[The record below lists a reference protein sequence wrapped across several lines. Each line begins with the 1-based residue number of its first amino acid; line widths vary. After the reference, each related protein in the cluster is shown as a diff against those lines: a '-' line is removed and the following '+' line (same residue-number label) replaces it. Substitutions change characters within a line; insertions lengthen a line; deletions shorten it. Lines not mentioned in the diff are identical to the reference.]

1 MYFAGSKKAEPMN
14 NAPTNSKH
22 PKGLPYLFLT
32 EMWERFGYYLMLG
45 IFVLYM
51 IESKDKGGMGFD
63 PKEAYSLYG
72 TYIALTYLTPFLGGF
87 LADRK
92 LGYINAVF
100 IGGTLMGLGYIGF
113 AMDGIEAFYISMALV
128 IIGNGFF
135 KPSISTLLGNL
146 YTNDIYRDKKDA
158 GFNIFYMGINIG
170 AFICNIIAAFM
181 RNKFGWDY
189 AFITAGVGMFAG
201 LIIFGIGLS
210 HYRAANVLKPASP
223 NDISIGRLFS
233 VVFLPSIIAGV
244 IGWIYPFD
252 FSLVDF
258 SRPETLSYLFSN
270 PANLIGSNSDDA
282 FIFACI
288 PVIFFF
294 VSLYWKAA
302 ATDKRPVAALLS
314 IFAVSIMFWAVFKQ
328 NGTILTD
335 WAKNYTNREVTGTTG
350 DAARYLSLADTIVY
364 KQDSVIRY
372 DHQFAQM
379 KDENGQVMKTFDYPV
394 YFRNIPGEQLPAE
407 GSVIATANTEL
418 FQSINPFWV
427 VALTPLV
434 VAFFSFL
441 RRRGKEPSTPAKIAW
456 GMLISALSCLVM
468 VGAVY
473 ASDHGAV
480 KVSALWLIA
489 CYGVITV
496 GELFLSPMG
505 LSLVSKLSPVRIT
518 ALMMGGFFLST
529 SIGNKLSGMLAKTWY
544 NYENKMHFFLVNFG
558 LLLISAALGFILLR
572 WMNNIM
578 KEKGIK

>member
-1 MYFAGSKKAEPMN
+1 MDNSIATKK
-14 NAPTNSKH
+14 KH

-51 IESKDKGGMGFD
+51 IESKEKGGMGFD

-92 LGYINAVF
+92 LGYINAVY
-100 IGGTLMGLGYIGF
+100 IGGTLMGLGYLGF
-113 AMDGIEAFYISMALV
+113 ALNGLEAFYTSMALV

-146 YTNDIYRDKKDA
+146 YTTDEYKEMKDA

-181 RNKFGWDY
+181 RNKFGWDA
-189 AFITAGVGMFAG
+189 AFQTAGAGMFLG
-201 LIIFGIGLS
+201 LIIFFIGMK
-210 HYRAANVLKPASP
+210 HYKSANILKPVSP
-223 NDISIGRLFS
+223 NDISIVKLFS
-233 VVFLPSIIAGV
+233 VVFLPAIIAGV

-252 FSLVDF
+252 FSGVIF
-258 SRPETLSYLFSN
+258 SDPSTYGTLFSN
-270 PANLIGSNSDDA
+270 PQNLIGSNSDDA

-288 PVIFFF
+288 PVIIFFI
-294 VSLYWKAA
+294 SLYWNAEKN
-302 ATDKRPVAALLS
+302 DKRPVAALLS

-335 WAKNYTNREVTGTTG
+335 WAKNYTNREVKGTLG
-350 DAARYLSLADTIVY
+350 NSAKYLSLADTIVY
-364 KQDSVIRY
+364 KKDSVTLF
-372 DHQFAQM
+372 DKQFAQI
-379 KDENGQVMKTFDYPV
+379 KNEEGLVVKTYDYPI
-394 YFRNIPGEQLPAE
+394 YFRNIPENERPTE
-407 GSVIATANTEL
+407 GTVIATANTEL

-434 VAFFSFL
+434 VGFFSLL

-473 ASDHGAV
+473 AGGQGDV
-480 KVSALWLIA
+480 KVSAVWLIA

-544 NYENKMHFFLVNFG
+544 NYEDKTNFFLVNFV
-558 LLLISAALGFILLR
+558 LLLISASLGFVLLR
-572 WMNNIM
+572 WMNKIM
-578 KEKGIK
+578 KEKGLK